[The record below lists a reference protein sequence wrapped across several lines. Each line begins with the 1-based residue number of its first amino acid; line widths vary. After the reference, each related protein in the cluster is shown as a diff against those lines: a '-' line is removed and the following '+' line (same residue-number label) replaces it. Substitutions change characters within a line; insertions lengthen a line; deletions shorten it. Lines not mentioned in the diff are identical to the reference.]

1 MFMWFFRAV
10 SAGFGSVVLAFNLV
24 KFARDVRAEAGKT
37 TWPSR
42 KETLQTT
49 GLVLAM
55 VVITALFFL
64 AVDQSIGFAMR
75 LLFGVGS

>member
-1 MFMWFFRAV
+1 L
-10 SAGFGSVVLAFNLV
+10 VLAFDLI
-24 KFARDVRAEAGKT
+24 KFMREVRAEAVKT

-55 VVITALFFL
+55 VVVTAIFFL
-64 AVDQSIGFAMR
+64 TVDQIIGAGMR
-75 LLFGVGS
+75 ALFGVGS

>member
-1 MFMWFFRAV
+1 MA
-10 SAGFGSVVLAFNLV
+10 LNLV
-24 KFARDVRAEAGKT
+24 KFMREVRAEAVKT

-55 VVITALFFL
+55 VVITAAFFL
-64 AVDQSIGFAMR
+64 TVDQVIGAGMR
-75 LLFGVGS
+75 ALFGVGG

>member
-1 MFMWFFRAV
+1 MAV
-10 SAGFGSVVLAFNLV
+10 LESALAFNLV
-24 KFARDVRAEAGKT
+24 KFMREVRAEAAKT

-55 VVITALFFL
+55 VIVTAVFFLTVDQVIGAGIRALF
-64 AVDQSIGFAMR
+64 G
-75 LLFGVGS
+75 GGS

>member
-1 MFMWFFRAV
+1 
-10 SAGFGSVVLAFNLV
+10 LAFNLV
-24 KFARDVRAEAGKT
+24 KFSREVRAEAAKT

-55 VVITALFFL
+55 VVLTALFFL
-64 AVDQSIGFAMR
+64 TVDQIIGAGMRALFA
-75 LLFGVGS
+75 VGS

>member
-1 MFMWFFRAV
+1 LEWCGV
-10 SAGFGSVVLAFNLV
+10 AFNLV
-24 KFARDVRAEAGKT
+24 KFMREVRAEAGKT

-55 VVITALFFL
+55 VVITAAFFL
-64 AVDQSIGFAMR
+64 TVDQVIGAGMR
-75 LLFGVGS
+75 ALFGVGG

>member
-1 MFMWFFRAV
+1 M
-10 SAGFGSVVLAFNLV
+10 AFNLV
-24 KFARDVRAEAGKT
+24 KFARDVRAEAVKT

-55 VVITALFFL
+55 VIITALFFL
-64 AVDQSIGFAMR
+64 AVDQFIGAAMR
-75 LLFGVGS
+75 WLFGVGS

>member
-1 MFMWFFRAV
+1 M
-10 SAGFGSVVLAFNLV
+10 AFNLV
-24 KFARDVRAEAGKT
+24 KFMREVRVEAGKT

-55 VVITALFFL
+55 VVITAAFFL
-64 AVDQSIGFAMR
+64 TVDQVIGAGMR
-75 LLFGVGS
+75 ALFGVGG

>member
-1 MFMWFFRAV
+1 MA
-10 SAGFGSVVLAFNLV
+10 LDIV
-24 KFARDVRAEAGKT
+24 KFMREVRVEAAKT

-55 VVITALFFL
+55 VVITAAFFL
-64 AVDQSIGFAMR
+64 TVDQIIGAGMR
-75 LLFGVGS
+75 ALFSAGS

>member
-1 MFMWFFRAV
+1 MAM
-10 SAGFGSVVLAFNLV
+10 NLV
-24 KFARDVRAEAGKT
+24 KFMREVRAEAVKT

-55 VVITALFFL
+55 VVITAAFFL
-64 AVDQSIGFAMR
+64 TVDQVIGAGMR
-75 LLFGVGS
+75 ALFGVGG

>member
-1 MFMWFFRAV
+1 MA
-10 SAGFGSVVLAFNLV
+10 LDIV
-24 KFARDVRAEAGKT
+24 KFMREVRAEAAKT

-55 VVITALFFL
+55 VVITAAFFL
-64 AVDQSIGFAMR
+64 TVDQIIGAGMR
-75 LLFGVGS
+75 ALFSAGT

>member
-1 MFMWFFRAV
+1 M
-10 SAGFGSVVLAFNLV
+10 AFNLG
-24 KFARDVRAEAGKT
+24 KFMREVRAEAVKT

-55 VVITALFFL
+55 VVITAAFFL
-64 AVDQSIGFAMR
+64 TVDQVIGAGMR
-75 LLFGVGS
+75 ALFGVGG